1 MHTITY
7 MHIRHMYAY
16 TTHVCMYDTWQV
28 LLGRKDDDR
37 GRNGRE
43 NPLFEAEI
51 NFEVWE
57 VTKLMGV

>member
-1 MHTITY
+1 
-7 MHIRHMYAY
+7 MYAY